1 MDKKQYNVN
10 ILHEPRKPD
19 GKGWRFFEIGII
31 NVFPASAEPNV
42 DAEPINI
49 QPSIQYLFDS
59 ELTKKGGMFS
69 SKLSIPREDEDLD
82 KLLCVEV
89 YGMKCSFQPFLTELK
104 NNGVVDL
111 FGQDLVKLLFE
122 ALHRIGS
129 FMKDNTDK
137 PQAIKNNIISML
149 EVWGNAPLISAM
161 IQICVMRGVEVFL
174 QECLDVLDGY
184 GVAEVQSLLE
194 WVAMEECKLI
204 SSFTVLP
211 LTMGAIGQELAEHI
225 KPFTDYLYSTEI
237 GKLANDTTLSCL
249 YGDVDTSNDEPQQED
264 ILPKPKTR
272 PSRKKGRPKD
282 VFSNYISDKAIE
294 NWLLPALHQL
304 IDEKGGKNAVLPIA
318 ACISMGLITT
328 PTYKAFVDEFG
339 ELTSRQN
346 YNKYREPKRHN
357 PVDIDSVKQI
367 LKHH

>member
-1 MDKKQYNVN
+1 MDNEQYNIN

-19 GKGWRFFEIGII
+19 GKSWRFFEIGII

-42 DAEPINI
+42 NADPINI
-49 QPSIQYLFDS
+49 QPTIQYLFDS

-104 NNGVVDL
+104 NYGVVDL
-111 FGQDLVKLLFE
+111 FGQDLIKLLFE
-122 ALHRIGS
+122 VLHRIGT

-149 EVWGNAPLISAM
+149 EVWGNAPLISPM
-161 IQICVMRGVEVFL
+161 IHICVMRGVEVFL

-204 SSFTVLP
+204 SRFTIMP
-211 LTMGAIGQELAEHI
+211 LTMGAIGQEITEHI

-249 YGDVDTSNDEPQQED
+249 YGDVDTPDDKPQQED
-264 ILPKPKTR
+264 IQPKPKTCLLYTS
-272 PSRKKGRPKD
+272 PSPR
-282 VFSNYISDKAIE
+282 
-294 NWLLPALHQL
+294 
-304 IDEKGGKNAVLPIA
+304 
-318 ACISMGLITT
+318 
-328 PTYKAFVDEFG
+328 
-339 ELTSRQN
+339 
-346 YNKYREPKRHN
+346 
-357 PVDIDSVKQI
+357 DS
-367 LKHH
+367 